1 MNKSTASPATWSL
14 QREWSRAFIVML
26 LALLL
31 GAVITI
37 VGVRSVLGQVERV
50 AARLQSEYASVAT
63 LSEAVDGHEQL
74 GHQLLSGAPVNREA
88 FVLEQQDIE
97 ELFQA
102 AAEAEAG
109 ESGRPE
115 ALSRARQDWQTGL
128 EKGGLWGADALDH
141 AGNNHAAIPDFAA
154 AGSKVRA
161 QLDEVQRSSIQAL
174 NSGLVDTSAMERL
187 LTIARIGLLLAAIGV
202 TFYFRRR
209 MVRDLIRPVN
219 SLRQG
224 VQKLQ
229 AGDFGHRVEVARRDE
244 LGEVAVAFN
253 GMAAALED
261 SHQSLTYRATHDALT
276 GLVNRAGLADRLAA
290 WFEQD
295 VGSGPPSVG
304 LLFID
309 IDDFKDVN
317 DSLGHE
323 GGDELLVQLARRLRS
338 SVRAHDVVARLG
350 GDEFA
355 VVVLGNDGNSP
366 PTESVI
372 ERIYAATS
380 EPFMVGGLPVSVSL
394 SMGVARRAGQFPDLS
409 ELLREADSAMYRAK
423 HTGKARYENFS

>member
-1 MNKSTASPATWSL
+1 MDKSTASPATWSL

-37 VGVRSVLGQVERV
+37 VGVRSVLGQVEGA
-50 AARLQSEYASVAT
+50 AARLQAEYASVAT
-63 LSEAVDGHEQL
+63 LAEAVDGHEQL
-74 GHQLLSGAPVNREA
+74 GHQLLSGARVNREA

-102 AAEAEAG
+102 AAETG
-109 ESGRPE
+109 DRGRSE
-115 ALSRARQDWQTGL
+115 ILSRARQYWQSGL
-128 EKGGLWGADALDH
+128 EKGGLWGAAALNH
-141 AGNNHAAIPDFAA
+141 AGNDPAAGTDLAA
-154 AGSKVRA
+154 AGSKVRTH
-161 QLDEVQRSSIQAL
+161 LSEVQRSSIQAL

-202 TFYFRRR
+202 TLYFRRR
-209 MVRDLIRPVN
+209 MVTDLIRPVN

-229 AGDFGHRVEVARRDE
+229 AGDFGYRVEVARRDE

-276 GLVNRAGLADRLAA
+276 GLVNRAGLAERLAA

-295 VGSGPPSVG
+295 DAPGPPSVG

-355 VVVLGNDGNSP
+355 VVVFGKDANSP

-372 ERIYAATS
+372 ERIYAATN
-380 EPFMVGGLPVSVSL
+380 EPFMVGGRPVGVSL

-409 ELLREADSAMYRAK
+409 ELLREADAAMYRAK